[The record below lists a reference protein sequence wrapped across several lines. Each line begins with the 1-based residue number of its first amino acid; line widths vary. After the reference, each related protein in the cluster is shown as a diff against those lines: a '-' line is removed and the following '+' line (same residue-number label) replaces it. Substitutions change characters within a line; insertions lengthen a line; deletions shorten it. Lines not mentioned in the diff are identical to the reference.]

1 MNKTYRGDR
10 TIDGIQVTVDGEPL
24 PERTDLKQISREGF
38 EWSYE
43 GDAPAQ
49 LALAILADHAG
60 DEKALAFYESFME
73 TVVANFS
80 NEWEMTSRD
89 IDEALEGLNG
99 LTPAAAVT

>member
-1 MNKTYRGDR
+1 
-10 TIDGIQVTVDGEPL
+10 
-24 PERTDLKQISREGF
+24 
-38 EWSYE
+38 
-43 GDAPAQ
+43 

-99 LTPAAAVT
+99 LTPAAAGT